1 MGLPGFTAARLV
13 SAGVSPPRAMAPPHQ
28 AARRGVTPAANGFDP
43 IEIDPL
49 DDIARRLSEESER
62 EAEEAFRRQA
72 WEYAERKTEQDIAAE
87 AAGVGD
93 LAIAAAEFLAAV
105 GIGLVIGGG
114 GGLLSEQAL
123 LATAPAPG
131 RLTPGCITNPIA
143 PRVRT
148 IKDSSWGCERG
159 LVNAQLAADAV
170 CASIPGQCSG
180 AGPTGIPCT
189 ARHTMVPGT
198 LIQSPGW
205 LGFWCNTSFAY
216 TCECG

>member
-1 MGLPGFTAARLV
+1 MGLPGFTAVCLV
-13 SAGVSPPRAMAPPHQ
+13 GNGFCQSPPMVRARQ
-28 AARRGVTPAANGFDP
+28 ATQRGVTPAANGFDP

-62 EAEEAFRRQA
+62 EFEEELRRQA
-72 WEYAERKTEQDIAAE
+72 WEYAERETEEDIAGLATDFGE
-87 AAGVGD
+87 
-93 LAIAAAEFLAAV
+93 LAIAAAEFLVAV
-105 GIGLVIGGG
+105 GIGIVVGGG
-114 GGLLSEQAL
+114 GGLWIEQQL
-123 LATAPAPG
+123 LPAAPAPG
-131 RLTPGCITNPIA
+131 RLTPGCITNPVA

-148 IKDSSWGCERG
+148 INDSSWGCERG

-198 LIQSPGW
+198 LIQSTGW
-205 LGFWCNTSFAY
+205 PGFWCNTSFAY
-216 TCECG
+216 TCDCG